1 MTVRTRFPDPTA
13 AAPSSTP
20 RRRAPAFL
28 ACTATLVAAAL
39 LVAGCAPSAG
49 AAPEAS
55 SPDASPTVAASP
67 TAVPPCSPRTEASA
81 AAFAQL
87 ERDFDARVGV
97 FAFDTGTGE
106 AVAYR
111 ADERFAFASTFKAL
125 AAAAVLDAVSLAE
138 LDDVVTYA
146 AEDLVPHS
154 PVTERFVDQGLRL
167 REVAEAAVQQ
177 SDNTAGNLLL
187 DRLGGTA
194 AFDAALTALGDETT
208 ESARTEPALNDYVPG
223 DTRDTSTPRALA
235 TDLCAYAVGDAFDSA
250 DKRTLFGDWLRGSAT
265 GDALIRSGVPEGW
278 TVGDKSG
285 AADYATRNDIAVLW
299 RPDGAPI
306 VVAVLTDRAQPDAE
320 YDDALV
326 AAAAAAVVEA
336 LGG

>member
-1 MTVRTRFPDPTA
+1 MAAPACSPKA
-13 AAPSSTP
+13 AAS
-20 RRRAPAFL
+20 
-28 ACTATLVAAAL
+28 
-39 LVAGCAPSAG
+39 
-49 AAPEAS
+49 AS
-55 SPDASPTVAASP
+55 SFS
-67 TAVPPCSPRTEASA
+67 
-81 AAFAQL
+81 QL
-87 ERDFDARVGV
+87 ENEFDARVGV
-97 FAFDTGTGE
+97 FALDTGTGE

-111 ADERFAFASTFKAL
+111 ADERFAFGSTFKAL
-125 AAAAVLDAVSLAE
+125 AAGAVLDAVSLAE
-138 LDDVVTYA
+138 LDAIVTYT

-154 PVTERFVDQGLRL
+154 PATAPSVDQGLRL

-187 DRLGGTA
+187 DRLGGAA
-194 AFDAALTALGDETT
+194 AFDAALSTLGDDVT
-208 ESARTEPALNDYVPG
+208 EPVRTEPTLNDYVPG

-250 DKRTLFGDWLRGSAT
+250 DKRKIFGDWLRGSTT
-265 GDALIRSGVPEGW
+265 GDTLIRAGVPADW

-285 AADYATRNDIAVLW
+285 AAAYATRNDIAVLW

-306 VVAVLTDRAQPDAE
+306 VVAVLTDSAQPDAE

-326 AAAAAAVVEA
+326 AAAAAGVVEA